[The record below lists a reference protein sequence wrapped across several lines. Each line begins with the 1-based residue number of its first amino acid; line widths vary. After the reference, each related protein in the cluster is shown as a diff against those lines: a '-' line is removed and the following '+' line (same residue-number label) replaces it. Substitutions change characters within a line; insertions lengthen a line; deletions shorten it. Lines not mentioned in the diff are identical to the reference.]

1 VTVKT
6 LPVLPLE
13 AIRIASP
20 CDVPWSAMQG
30 DDRQR
35 HCGQCDRAVYDLS
48 SLSRDDAEAL
58 VGARAASGER
68 LCVTFFVRRDGTVL
82 TADCPVGLAAVRRRL
97 AWIAAGVGAL
107 LAVAAGVIGLRR
119 GTDDGRA
126 RGWFSPR
133 PVGRVMGEM
142 VAMPAAPPPALPVAP
157 ITSADDAPDMAATG
171 E

>member
-1 VTVKT
+1 MKV

-13 AIRIASP
+13 SIRIASP
-20 CDVPWSAMQG
+20 CTVPWSAMEG

-58 VGARAASGER
+58 VGARSASGER
-68 LCVTFFVRRDGTVL
+68 LCVTFFVRQDGTVL

-107 LAVAAGVIGLRR
+107 LALVAGVVGLRR
-119 GTDDGRA
+119 AADDGSYGAR
-126 RGWFSPR
+126 RGWFAPQ
-133 PVGRVMGEM
+133 PMGRMVMGEM
-142 VAMPAAPPPALPVAP
+142 LVATPPPPPTSPSAPTPASGDPAA
-157 ITSADDAPDMAATG
+157 G
-171 E
+171 QE